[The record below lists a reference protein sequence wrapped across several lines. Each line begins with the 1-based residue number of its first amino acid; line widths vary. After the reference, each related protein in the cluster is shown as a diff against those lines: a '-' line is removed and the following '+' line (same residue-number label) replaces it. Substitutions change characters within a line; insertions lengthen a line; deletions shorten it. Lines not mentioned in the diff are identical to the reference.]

1 MKVQVDR
8 DLCQGHARCNVI
20 APDVFHQD
28 EEGFS
33 YTSDADV
40 PPEAEERVRKALL
53 NCPESAI
60 RILK

>member
-8 DLCQGHARCNVI
+8 DLCQGHARCNMI
-20 APDVFHQD
+20 APDIFHQD

-33 YTSDADV
+33 YTDDEEV
-40 PPEAEERVRKALL
+40 PAEAEERVRKAVL